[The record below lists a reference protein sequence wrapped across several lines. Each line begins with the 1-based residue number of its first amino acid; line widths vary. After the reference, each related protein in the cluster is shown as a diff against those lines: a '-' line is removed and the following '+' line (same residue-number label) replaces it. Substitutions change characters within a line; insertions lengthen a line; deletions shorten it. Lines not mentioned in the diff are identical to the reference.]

1 MIAALLLTLAFWL
14 SILGSVWIGSV
25 WIKKKLIDDEDA
37 WKGEDEIE
45 RGRWR

>member
-14 SILGSVWIGSV
+14 SILGSV

-45 RGRWR
+45 RRRRG